1 MNTIAA
7 ISTPN
12 APGGIAMIRIS
23 GDDAITVASKVFR
36 AADRRDITKMQ
47 GYTCV
52 YGYIVNDGKQIDDVV
67 LTVFRAPH
75 SYTGED
81 TVEITCHGGIYL
93 TKQILLNVYNNGA
106 VPAQAGEFT
115 RRAFENGK
123 ISLSQAEAVMNV
135 IRADGETALR
145 QANYARDGRLG
156 RKMRG
161 ICGKVVE
168 LLSALAYWMD
178 DAEEFPPEL
187 APETLTSQ
195 ITELSDQLTVLSK
208 NYEQG
213 KVFRDGI
220 RTVLLGKPNAGK
232 STVMNQL
239 CGMERSIVTDIAGT
253 TRDVVTEQVKIG
265 DFTLILSDTAGIRET
280 EHLIE
285 SIGITQAFRSL
296 SEADLVIYVVDAT
309 TGFTDEDRQ
318 NIEQCKNKR
327 IVVLW
332 NKTDLTD
339 HHADLSGIP
348 VLECSAKYLF
358 DFDAFTNILRNIFG
372 DGSFSDQPSVL
383 NERQNYLLLQAN
395 RCLTDCLDLIASQA
409 ELDMVYTVLEE
420 CTTYLNQ
427 IEGREVSDDIIDGV
441 FSKFCVGK

>member
-23 GDDAITVASKVFR
+23 GGDAITIASKVFR
-36 AADRRDITKMQ
+36 AADSRDITKMQ
-47 GYTCV
+47 GYTCA
-52 YGYIVNDGKQIDDVV
+52 YGYIMDGEKQLDDVV

-93 TKQILLNVYNNGA
+93 TKKILLNIYNSGA
-106 VPAQAGEFT
+106 VPAQPGEFT
-115 RRAFENGK
+115 RIAFENGK

-135 IRADGETALR
+135 IRADGETALK
-145 QANYARDGRLG
+145 QANYARNGRLG
-156 RKMRG
+156 RKMSE
-161 ICGKVVE
+161 ICGKVVD
-168 LLSALAYWMD
+168 LLSALAYWLD

-187 APETLTSQ
+187 SPDVLDAQ
-195 ITELSDQLTVLSK
+195 IRALSDELHILSN

-213 KVFRDGI
+213 RVFREGI
-220 RTVLLGKPNAGK
+220 RTVLLGRPNAGK

-253 TRDVVTEQVKIG
+253 TRDVITEQVKIG
-265 DFTLILSDTAGIRET
+265 DFTLVLSDTAGIRET
-280 EHLIE
+280 DHVIE
-285 SIGITQAFRSL
+285 SIGITQAYRSL
-296 SEADLVIYVVDAT
+296 SEADLVIYVVDAS
-309 TGFTDEDRQ
+309 TGLTAEDRQ
-318 NIEQCKNKR
+318 NIEQCQNKR
-327 IVVLW
+327 LLVLW

-339 HHADLSGIP
+339 QHASLPDVP
-348 VLECSAKYLF
+348 VLECSAKYEF
-358 DFDAFTNILRNIFG
+358 DFLAFINILQKLFG
-372 DGSFSDQPSVL
+372 DGSFSDQPTVL
-383 NERQNYLLLQAN
+383 NERQNHLIMQAES
-395 RCLTDCLDLIASQA
+395 CFQDCLGLIDSHA

-420 CTTYLNQ
+420 STSYLNQ
-427 IEGREVSDDIIDGV
+427 IEGRDVSDEVIDGV

>member
-1 MNTIAA
+1 
-7 ISTPN
+7 
-12 APGGIAMIRIS
+12 MIRIS
-23 GDDAITVASKVFR
+23 GSQAIEIAARVFR
-36 AADRRDITKMQ
+36 PADGRDITTMP
-47 GYTCV
+47 GYSCV
-52 YGYIVNDGKQIDDVV
+52 YGYVYEGNVQLDDVV

-93 TKQILLNVYNNGA
+93 TKKILLNIFTSGA

-135 IRADGETALR
+135 IRADSELALR
-145 QANYARDGRLG
+145 QANYAREGRLG
-156 RKMRG
+156 KQMSAL
-161 ICGKVVE
+161 CDKVVE
-168 LLSALAYWMD
+168 MLSAFAYWLD

-187 APETLTSQ
+187 SSDILTDKINS
-195 ITELSDQLTVLSK
+195 ILSELLVLSQ

-213 KVFRDGI
+213 KVFREGI
-220 RTVLLGKPNAGK
+220 RTVLLGRPNAGK

-239 CGMERSIVTDIAGT
+239 CGSERSIVTDIAGT
-253 TRDVVTEQVKIG
+253 TRDVITEQVRIG
-265 DFTLILSDTAGIRET
+265 GFTLMLSDTAGIRET

-285 SIGITQAFRSL
+285 SIGISQAKRTL

-309 TGFTDEDRQ
+309 SGLTAEDRE
-318 NIEQCKNKR
+318 ILEQCTEKR
-327 IVVLW
+327 LVILW

-339 HHADLSGIP
+339 TKADIP
-348 VLECSAKYLF
+348 FGTVLECSAKYEF
-358 DFDAFTNILRNIFG
+358 DFDAFADILQTLFG

-383 NERQNYLLLQAN
+383 NERQNYLLIQSMN
-395 RCLTDCLDLIASQA
+395 CLRDCLNLIASGS

-420 CTTYLNQ
+420 CSGYLNQ
-427 IEGREVSDDIIDGV
+427 IEGKNVTEDIINGV
-441 FSKFCVGK
+441 FSRFCVGK